1 MKRLSQIRT
10 ALLEAVFPS
19 DIYCIRCARI
29 IDRSRY
35 YGLCDKCS
43 EGFNW
48 AGANLC
54 DKCGRVLGPEK
65 RAGAGA
71 PGTTRL
77 EIAAAPDAE
86 QPEGA
91 AALDAEQPEITVT
104 PGEEQPEDV
113 TAPDAEQPE
122 GAAPR
127 LCGDCQQNQRYF
139 DKGYTCAFYGVYARE
154 VVSAMKMKDR
164 PWIGRKLGEAMA
176 DRMDCEDEAID
187 LVIPVPV
194 HRKREKKRG
203 YNQAEVIA
211 RQFVETY
218 NRKHSKAQ
226 SAKEWGNDREVFD
239 KALFFDALSRSRET
253 APMKGL
259 DVWERKAN
267 IEGAFKLKPGIAT
280 IVEGRAVAL
289 IDDIMTTG
297 STLSECA
304 RVLKEAGAARVIAIT
319 FAAGGDM
326 NAHDEG
332 SW

>member
-1 MKRLSQIRT
+1 MKRLSKIRT

-19 DIYCIRCARI
+19 DLYCIRCGRI
-29 IDRSRY
+29 IDKSRY

-48 AGANLC
+48 VGTDVC
-54 DKCGRVLGPEK
+54 DKCGRMLARCVWPAGDFGGTWR
-65 RAGAGA
+65 RADD
-71 PGTTRL
+71 
-77 EIAAAPDAE
+77 E
-86 QPEGA
+86 
-91 AALDAEQPEITVT
+91 
-104 PGEEQPEDV
+104 
-113 TAPDAEQPE
+113 
-122 GAAPR
+122 R
-127 LCGDCQQNQRYF
+127 LCGDCQKNERHF

-154 VVSAMKMKDR
+154 IVAAMKTKNR

-176 DRMDCEDEAID
+176 DRVTCEDEPID

-194 HRKREKKRG
+194 HRQREKKRG

-218 NRKHSKAQ
+218 NKKRSKLQEA
-226 SAKEWGNDREVFD
+226 SEPDSDREVSD
-239 KALFFDALSRSRET
+239 KAVFLDALARTRET

-267 IEGAFKLKPGIAT
+267 IEGAFELKPGFAT
-280 IVEGRAVAL
+280 IIEGRSAAL

-297 STLSECA
+297 NTLSECA
-304 RVLKEAGAARVIAIT
+304 RVLKEAGAARVIAVT

-326 NAHDEG
+326 NANDEG